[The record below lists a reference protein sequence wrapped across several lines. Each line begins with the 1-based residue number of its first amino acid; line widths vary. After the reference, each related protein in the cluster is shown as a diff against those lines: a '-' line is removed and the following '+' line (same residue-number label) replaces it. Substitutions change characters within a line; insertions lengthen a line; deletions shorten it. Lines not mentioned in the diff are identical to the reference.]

1 MHPDGPKGGFHVTMS
16 DLEQSM
22 SDLGATMRDMA
33 GAMSDP
39 AATAGYRGTTKKS
52 PALRMSS
59 LVECI

>member
-22 SDLGATMRDMA
+22 SDLGATMRDMG

-39 AATAGYRGTTKKS
+39 AATAGYKS
-52 PALRMSS
+52 KA
-59 LVECI
+59 

>member
-1 MHPDGPKGGFHVTMS
+1 MHPDGPKGSFHVTMS

-22 SDLGATMRDMA
+22 SDIGATMRDMG

-52 PALRMSS
+52 PPLRMSS
-59 LVECI
+59 LGECI